1 MKIQFDTRWKSRGM
15 FVAFLAAT
23 IVALWQFAN
32 SVDAKEAATA
42 LIDADWENCLRNHM
56 EKRLF
61 TLISASDEQKKTLD
75 TLFHQ
80 RMEESRPDREKLRN
94 GVIELARLFESRQ
107 ASNRDIEDKAQE
119 LRTLHDKIADE
130 RLKTALKVRDILTPE
145 QREILSERVVERIA
159 GNGKYFY
166 RRYF

>member
-1 MKIQFDTRWKSRGM
+1 
-15 FVAFLAAT
+15 
-23 IVALWQFAN
+23 
-32 SVDAKEAATA
+32 
-42 LIDADWENCLRNHM
+42 M